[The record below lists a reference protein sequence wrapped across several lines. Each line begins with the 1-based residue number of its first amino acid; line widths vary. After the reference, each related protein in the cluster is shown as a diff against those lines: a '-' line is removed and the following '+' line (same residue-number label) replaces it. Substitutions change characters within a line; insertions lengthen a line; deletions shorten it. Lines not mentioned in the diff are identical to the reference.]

1 MAAGITRSVAGAF
14 APLIE
19 QRLINVTAARTQFET
34 RLPKWPAGLE
44 ARINRIEE
52 VSMWDMKH
60 FAVPVIAAS
69 VSLWAGAA
77 TADDRHAG
85 YHYPVPQ
92 STEVY
97 EARAITLADAERRQ
111 RLAFVTGFTLKQ
123 IALPYPPDLAM
134 FAKGE
139 DAEKLIIVALDDGRM
154 NTLYRARAVLAMLTA
169 TARVLPIFQEHRV
182 EEIFTFL
189 DLCKMLGFEQV
200 TVSDGKDFAHQI
212 HIE

>member
-1 MAAGITRSVAGAF
+1 
-14 APLIE
+14 
-19 QRLINVTAARTQFET
+19 
-34 RLPKWPAGLE
+34 
-44 ARINRIEE
+44 
-52 VSMWDMKH
+52 MWVMKH
-60 FAVPVIAAS
+60 FAAAVIAAS
-69 VSLWAGAA
+69 ISLSAGAA

-85 YHYPVPQ
+85 YYYPVPQ

-97 EARAITLADAERRQ
+97 KARAITLPDSGRRQ
-111 RLAFVTGFTLKQ
+111 RLAFVTGFALKQ
-123 IALPYPPDLAM
+123 VDLPYPPNLAM

-169 TARVLPIFQEHRV
+169 RARVLPIFQEHRV
-182 EEIFTFL
+182 EEILTFL
-189 DLCKMLGFEQV
+189 DFCKMLGFEQV